1 MGSSQSQKM
10 IIKLR
15 DATIADLQRRR
26 PMAEIQKANNV
37 RLRRDPRRGEC
48 APVLTQQA
56 CPS

>member
-1 MGSSQSQKM
+1 M

-37 RLRRDPRRGEC
+37 RLMRNPPCGERTT
-48 APVLTQQA
+48 ALIGQA
-56 CPS
+56 SQF